1 MQAESRTTC
10 PTKPK
15 FVGDKTDDLRTLLA
29 LHAIALG
36 TMSHGLC
43 ILDADGRVVLFN
55 RRLLEILNLS
65 SDTMCAGMSFRAIL
79 ELGVARGHRTR
90 KMFNET
96 WRECA
101 DKLAQGKPF
110 TLRYR
115 LAGDEEI
122 ACKFRPA
129 SAGGW
134 VAIYDVME
142 DAQGVRDLERQIDDL
157 RQAVGH
163 MSQGLSLFDANER
176 LVVCNEQYLCIYGF
190 DRAVVKPGVTYRQ
203 ILDYAVKSGKHPN
216 LKTEEL
222 YDRCI
227 AMVRGKDLGSHRLRL
242 ADGKTVETTF
252 RPIANG
258 GWVAVHEDI
267 TTRLSQQDAL
277 HERNLLLDATLENM
291 AHGLCAYDRDL
302 RLIVANRSY
311 LEIYGLTPNDARS
324 GTTLLDLMQ
333 RSIDRGV
340 HVSGLT
346 AEQMFADYKLRLIE
360 NKDPVLHRELA
371 DGRVIAV
378 RHRPIANGG
387 WVGTYEDVTER
398 CRVEAHIASLAR
410 QDALTEL
417 PNRLMFREKMDEA
430 VARVGAKM
438 ESLALLCIDLDNFKS
453 VNDSLGHPVGDKLL
467 QSVGAR
473 LRGVIED
480 GNTIAR
486 LGGDEFAI
494 LHRVNDID
502 GAARLA
508 RNLIDAISE
517 PTTIEGQEIN
527 TGLSIGIAISPDD
540 GMDGDQLVRCAD
552 LALYRAKAEGRNT
565 FRFYKPEM
573 SARIQSRR
581 SLELDLRRA
590 LPAGEFSLVYQ
601 PQVALATNEL
611 TGMEALIRWTHPQR
625 GPVAPADFIPIAE
638 ETGLIVPFGEWVLQT
653 ACAEAAHWPDPIKV
667 AVNLSPVQLRNRS
680 FVTVVTRTLAA
691 TGLPAWRLELEITEA
706 VLMQNDEAVLA
717 MLHQLRGFNVR
728 IAMDDFGTGY
738 SSLNYLRSFPFD
750 KIKIDRCFTTD
761 ADRNRGGGAII
772 QAIATLG
779 ASLGVE
785 TTAEGIE
792 TSDQLDLVR
801 RAGCTEVQGYL
812 ISRPR
817 PAAELPAV
825 FSEFRRG
832 VRRAESAV
840 G

>member
-1 MQAESRTTC
+1 
-10 PTKPK
+10 
-15 FVGDKTDDLRTLLA
+15 
-29 LHAIALG
+29 
-36 TMSHGLC
+36 
-43 ILDADGRVVLFN
+43 
-55 RRLLEILNLS
+55 
-65 SDTMCAGMSFRAIL
+65 
-79 ELGVARGHRTR
+79 
-90 KMFNET
+90 
-96 WRECA
+96 
-101 DKLAQGKPF
+101 
-110 TLRYR
+110 
-115 LAGDEEI
+115 
-122 ACKFRPA
+122 
-129 SAGGW
+129 
-134 VAIYDVME
+134 
-142 DAQGVRDLERQIDDL
+142 
-157 RQAVGH
+157 
-163 MSQGLSLFDANER
+163 
-176 LVVCNEQYLCIYGF
+176 
-190 DRAVVKPGVTYRQ
+190 
-203 ILDYAVKSGKHPN
+203 
-216 LKTEEL
+216 
-222 YDRCI
+222 
-227 AMVRGKDLGSHRLRL
+227 
-242 ADGKTVETTF
+242 
-252 RPIANG
+252 
-258 GWVAVHEDI
+258 
-267 TTRLSQQDAL
+267 LSQQDAL

-291 AHGLCAYDRDL
+291 AHGLCAYDSDL

-311 LEIYGLTPNDARS
+311 LEIYGLTPSDARP

-333 RSIDRGV
+333 RSIDRGI

-346 AEQMFADYKLRLIE
+346 AEQMFADYKRRLIE
-360 NKDPVLHRELA
+360 DKDPVLHRELA
-371 DGRVIAV
+371 DGRIIAV
-378 RHRPIANGG
+378 RHRPTASGG

-398 CRVEAHIASLAR
+398 CRVEAHIARLAR

-430 VARVGAKM
+430 LARVGAKM
-438 ESLALLCIDLDNFKS
+438 EPVALLCVDLDNFKT

-480 GNTIAR
+480 GDTIAR

-494 LHRVNDID
+494 LHRIEDPD
-502 GAARLA
+502 GAAKLA

-527 TGLSIGIAISPDD
+527 TGLSIGIAIAPDD

-573 SARIQSRR
+573 SARIQFRR

-590 LPAGEFSLVYQ
+590 LTAGEFSLVYQ

-611 TGMEALIRWTHPQR
+611 TGMEALIRWTHPER
-625 GPVAPADFIPIAE
+625 GPVSPSDFIPIAE

-653 ACAEAAHWPDPIKV
+653 ACTEAARWPDPIRV
-667 AVNLSPVQLRNRS
+667 AVNLSPVQLRNRG
-680 FVTVVTRTLAA
+680 FVTAVTRTLAA
-691 TGLPAWRLELEITEA
+691 AGLPARRLELEITEA

-717 MLHQLRGFNVR
+717 MLHQLRGFKVR

-812 ISRPR
+812 IGRPR
-817 PAAELPAV
+817 PAAELPGV

-832 VRRAESAV
+832 VRRPTSAV